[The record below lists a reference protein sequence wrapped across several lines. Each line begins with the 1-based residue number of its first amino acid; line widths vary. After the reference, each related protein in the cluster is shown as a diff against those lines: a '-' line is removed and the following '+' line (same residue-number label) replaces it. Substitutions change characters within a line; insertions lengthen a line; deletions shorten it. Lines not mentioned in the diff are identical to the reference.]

1 MCLPCMAQRCQLIQ
15 PAPLQL
21 SLRILQQQ
29 RYGTVKS
36 TGKYF
41 PFTTFRQL
49 IAHTRLTL
57 SFLSL
62 RAAACGA
69 HSVIAH
75 DATAMFFAAGML
87 SPDSRCKTMDAA
99 ADGYVRGEAMGV
111 LILEARAT
119 GVSFVSESGIMIAST
134 AVNQDGRSSG
144 LTAPSG
150 LAQQAVISIALSAGA
165 LKPADLQT
173 LQMHGTGTSLG
184 DPIEV
189 NASISALQRGNDKSG
204 SIITLEAVKSYVGH
218 TECASGIVG
227 IMQPVNRLGDSLSAH
242 VLHLNTM
249 NAHIQNLFER
259 NAFVPTRVCRQRAS
273 AQMNEAICVSAC
285 GVGSFAFQGT
295 NGQCI
300 VSKMSIGDGSRVLSG
315 LQNELAL
322 LERSRFWPLP
332 TTHAL
337 LRSFSFSRN
346 GHAHAW
352 RLQALLDPRLHEH
365 LWDHRVM
372 GRALF
377 PGAGFFEAG
386 LAGLLL
392 TLSSV
397 DAQLGAHQCA
407 LSQCTVPTPMIIQD
421 PPTSSNSREARGKV
435 LGLEWCTS
443 GRVPQINISTMSTS
457 LHSMRRSEHLSARL
471 NLVTSLADTKHS
483 TYPDLYVDFG
493 AKNTL
498 PVSSNEIALGTIDS
512 LPNDRFLDYHVH
524 PACVDCSMQLGA
536 GLATNVDSS
545 VIMIPVSASIFTA
558 PFSEKHC
565 RKFFGTTKTLSK
577 TQPSPATQTSN
588 HTLKS
593 QQSEMTCS
601 QIDGL
606 LVRQIQHR
614 KANVA
619 DAVEPNA
626 SRNGKYASKERMVAV
641 IPRQTTYA
649 VEWRALVPTLSTAVR
664 DIDGEIKSTRKMKGG
679 SETDPRHNRV
689 ALATLM
695 ALFQNGSSG
704 ALKTLIHTFGASVFS
719 NTATSPTGSDPR
731 FPIPRSESSAL
742 NGMARAAAQE
752 LRRTPVT
759 AVDDDITKLQGFK
772 LRDAR
777 SHLEETKTIHEPGAL
792 REISHCMAQTLTP
805 RLCSVDP
812 GFRKGACSRKLRTP
826 LNATISNEKNMVRI
840 YKVNDAWRSVLK
852 EISSERNGEES
863 RLETTRERA
872 FCGFSGTLI
881 NSCCHGSSDNGAAVL
896 GVFRLSPQVLLSED
910 IITVE
915 TSSIALLPESFPL
928 GIAATL
934 PEIHVIAQTCFST
947 LISNEN
953 ISKAQGVVWLQDHP
967 KCPVSAVLA
976 ARLDDA
982 RIGWI
987 SSRNST
993 ASSASVNNTKV
1004 AAVVGAF
1011 GTTENI
1017 RTALERIAQNGLLVK
1032 TSNQGPTW
1040 CTETLRDIRLG
1051 RVQHAFSAATFA
1063 HSSTDILLQ
1072 KSIINRP
1079 DVVLNVDALDDHV
1092 LLQHASRAMAW
1103 LSQALVFGTPTLTS
1117 EFSSYKKQ
1125 MSVSDSFPAHIHVGS
1140 KTSNNRMPTAINK
1153 SVLITGGLGAI
1164 GIKTATWLTTC
1175 HQFHIHLLGRSGR
1188 SKSADSEVVIA
1199 SGSYIAVHRADTSS
1213 SEDCHG
1219 TRDFLRG
1226 RRVQKSG
1233 PSASIEMYDVIDEGM
1248 GTVLHASGILR
1259 DAMIVSQQ
1267 IAGIREVKAA
1277 KMSSAF
1283 QLTKMIC
1290 ASAIDNLIMF
1300 SSVAALLGSAGQSTY
1315 SGANNALDYTAYA
1328 IKAEGIVA
1336 ASVQWGAWGAGG
1348 MAIQSNVLARME
1360 RIGMGYLQ
1368 PEEGIAALEE
1378 VLDYPRNLVVSPFS
1392 WERLIKTLKPMPEVC
1407 RDMAIE
1413 VNDTS
1418 PVQGESSTR
1427 RNENVTRTGKSK
1439 QPAKASDLTKI
1450 RQTVCKTI
1458 AKMVGSIVGREIDQ
1472 DEPLMDAGLDSLG
1485 GVELKQQLESEFG
1498 VDLPDTV
1505 IFDYPTA
1512 ADLATYISGLMIS
1525 IDGDAKPYFGEAQ
1538 AYNHDNEVRSKNTAS
1553 SALSLLAAR
1562 KIIITAVSAIVG
1574 REIDQDEPLMDA
1586 GLDSLGGVELKQQLE
1601 SEFGVD
1607 LPDTVIFD
1615 YPTAADLATYISGL
1629 MISNDGDS
1637 KPYFG
1642 ETQAGDNQGS
1652 RTMHH
1657 NDDGVR
1663 SQNTASI
1670 ALSLLAARKIII
1682 SAVSAIVGRE
1692 IDQDE
1697 PLMDAGLDSL
1707 GGVELK
1713 QQLESEFGV
1722 DLPDTVIFDY
1732 PTAADLAT
1740 YISGLMISIDGD
1752 AKPYSL
1758 EEDQIFE
1765 SYTADRPYTGTR
1777 AVAHGAYTEPSKGGE
1792 ISTIGVVPKPTIAV
1806 LSSSMN
1812 SPSSLGTSRLN
1823 NFVPSADSVS
1833 LVPRERWDVEH
1844 FRDIYFDN
1852 ESASR
1857 LVPPHGTFIDN
1868 PDMFDCVIFKVSH
1881 SEANVLDVQQRL
1893 LMENLLRAR
1902 KSIFPVTTFENSA
1915 HSSEITGVY
1924 VGISSTDYLFE
1935 HVKPTATESNAYILA
1950 GNVLSVAAGRLS
1962 FIFALR
1968 GPSLALDTA
1977 CSSSIVTAHFA
1988 SKNILDG
1995 EITTAVSAGVS
2006 QILSALVSSLF
2017 NTAG

>member
-49 IAHTRLTL
+49 IAHTRLTF

-75 DATAMFFAAGML
+75 DATATFFAAGML

-150 LAQQAVISIALSAGA
+150 LAQQAVISIALTAGA

-826 LNATISNEKNMVRI
+826 LNATILNEKNMVRI

-928 GIAATL
+928 GVAATL

-1277 KMSSAF
+1277 KMSSAL

-1439 QPAKASDLTKI
+1439 QPAKASDVTKI

-1458 AKMVGSIVGREIDQ
+1458 AKMVGS
-1472 DEPLMDAGLDSLG
+1472 
-1485 GVELKQQLESEFG
+1485 
-1498 VDLPDTV
+1498 
-1505 IFDYPTA
+1505 
-1512 ADLATYISGLMIS
+1512 
-1525 IDGDAKPYFGEAQ
+1525 
-1538 AYNHDNEVRSKNTAS
+1538 
-1553 SALSLLAAR
+1553 
-1562 KIIITAVSAIVG
+1562 IVG

-1657 NDDGVR
+1657 HDDGVR

-1844 FRDIYFDN
+1844 FRDIYLDN
-1852 ESASR
+1852 EPASR